1 MQIDGEPWEQHP
13 AEISLTHH
21 AQVDHDDHDDHN
33 HDDDNH
39 DEGSGSN
46 GCRHEGLHFVPTCIA
61 NAQPPSL
68 YKKPL
73 NNTLSMIVIQVSMFA
88 IQVYLKKRCCATPPF
103 GMASLSHVLTYL
115 PLRFPC

>member
-21 AQVDHDDHDDHN
+21 AQVDHDDHD
-33 HDDDNH
+33 
-39 DEGSGSN
+39 EGSGSN

-61 NAQPPSL
+61 NAHPPSL

-73 NNTLSMIVIQVSMFA
+73 NNPLSMIVIQVSMFA
-88 IQVYLKKRCCATPPF
+88 IQVNLKKLCCATPPF
-103 GMASLSHVLTYL
+103 GTASLSHVLTPQVPML
-115 PLRFPC
+115 KAPSKQKCDP

>member
-1 MQIDGEPWEQHP
+1 MRHFDDDDDDHDD
-13 AEISLTHH
+13 
-21 AQVDHDDHDDHN
+21 DHDDHDD
-33 HDDDNH
+33 DH

-68 YKKPL
+68 CKKPL
-73 NNTLSMIVIQVSMFA
+73 NNPLSMIVIQVSMFA
-88 IQVYLKKRCCATPPF
+88 IQVNLKKRCCATPPF